1 MCGDIRQNFL
11 YKSLLSGKAAMT
23 KSSPF
28 TSDRTYNLGATPF
41 LEIDSVTKSYPKPDG
56 QQFVVLDNVNLTIG
70 EDEYISVIG
79 HSGCGKSTLLKIV
92 AGLEKAT
99 SGSVRLDGKE
109 IRKPGAERM
118 MVFQHYS
125 LLPWLTVKENI
136 RLAVDE
142 VLKDASKA
150 EKISIVNEHL
160 AMVNLNAAADKYPDE
175 ISGGMKQRVGIARA
189 LAIRPKMLLMD
200 EPFGALDALTRG
212 KLQRQV
218 LDIWENHRQAV
229 MMVTHDV
236 DEAIYMSDRIV
247 LMTNGPSAKIG
258 EILEVPFP
266 HPRDRSAMRNSKEY
280 FELRNHALNFLD
292 KYFTQDE

>member
-1 MCGDIRQNFL
+1 MIKPTANFAQH
-11 YKSLLSGKAAMT
+11 SQGTGLLDGNGFLVIENLVKA
-23 KSSPF
+23 
-28 TSDRTYNLGATPF
+28 
-41 LEIDSVTKSYPKPDG
+41 YPKADG
-56 QQFVVLDNVNLTIG
+56 GEAVILNGIDLTIG
-70 EDEYISVIG
+70 ENEYISVIG

-99 SGSVRLDGKE
+99 SGSVWLEGHE

-125 LLPWLTVKENI
+125 LLPWLTVRGNI

-142 VLKDASKA
+142 VL
-150 EKISIVNEHL
+150 EKVPAHEKRNIVNEHL
-160 AMVNLNAAADKYPDE
+160 AMVNLTEAADKYPDE
-175 ISGGMKQRVGIARA
+175 LSGGMKQRVGIARA

-229 MMVTHDV
+229 MMITHDV
-236 DEAIYMSDRIV
+236 DEALYMSDRIV
-247 LMTNGPSAKIG
+247 LMTNGPAATIG
-258 EILEVPFP
+258 EIIDVPFP
-266 HPRDRSAMRNSKEY
+266 HPRDRQSMRTSADY
-280 FELRNHALNFLD
+280 IELRNYALDFLD
-292 KYFTQDE
+292 RNFSQTDPA

>member
-1 MCGDIRQNFL
+1 MSQ
-11 YKSLLSGKAAMT
+11 LSSMT
-23 KSSPF
+23 N
-28 TSDRTYNLGATPF
+28 SDRSSFDTGEFLVVENL
-41 LEIDSVTKSYPKPDG
+41 IKSYSTPDG
-56 QQFVVLDNVNLTIG
+56 KETIVLNGIDLTIK
-70 EDEYISVIG
+70 ENEFISVIG

-99 SGSVRLDGKE
+99 SGLVTLEGKA

-125 LLPWLTVKENI
+125 LLPWLTVRENI

-142 VLKDASKA
+142 VLKDATRP
-150 EKISIVNEHL
+150 EKISIVNEHI

-189 LAIRPKMLLMD
+189 LATRPKMLLMD

-218 LDIWENHRQAV
+218 LDIWENQRQAV
-229 MMVTHDV
+229 MMITHDV

-247 LMTNGPSAKIG
+247 LMTNGPEATIG
-258 EILEVPFP
+258 EILDVPFD
-266 HPRDRSAMRNSKEY
+266 HPRDRASMRNTKQY
-280 FELRNHALNFLD
+280 YDLRNHALNFLD
-292 KYFTQDE
+292 RYFTQDE

>member
-1 MCGDIRQNFL
+1 ME
-11 YKSLLSGKAAMT
+11 YTSLPINTQTEVLPRPG
-23 KSSPF
+23 
-28 TSDRTYNLGATPF
+28 F
-41 LEIDSVTKSYPKPDG
+41 LEIENLVKSYPTPDKDN
-56 QQFVVLDNVNLTIG
+56 FVVLDGVNLTIG

-109 IRKPGAERM
+109 IRQPGAERM
-118 MVFQHYS
+118 MVFQNYS
-125 LLPWLTVKENI
+125 LLPWLTVRENI

-142 VLKDASKA
+142 VLKNANKS
-150 EKISIVNEHL
+150 EKISIVNQHL
-160 AMVNLNAAADKYPDE
+160 AMVNLTAAADKYPDE

-200 EPFGALDALTRG
+200 EPFGALHALTRG
-212 KLQRQV
+212 KLEQQV
-218 LDIWENHRQAV
+218 LDIWENNRQAV
-229 MMVTHDV
+229 MMITHDV

-247 LMTNGPSAKIG
+247 LMTNGPSASIG
-258 EILEVPFP
+258 EILEVPFE
-266 HPRDRSAMRNSKEY
+266 HPRVSEAPLKEARAAMRNSKEY

-292 KYFTQDE
+292 RYFTQDE

>member
-1 MCGDIRQNFL
+1 MEYI
-11 YKSLLSGKAAMT
+11 T
-23 KSSPF
+23 SSQHNITETLP
-28 TSDRTYNLGATPF
+28 RNGF
-41 LEIDSVTKSYPKPDG
+41 LEIENLVKSYPTQDKG
-56 QQFVVLDNVNLTIG
+56 KFTVLDHVNLTIN

-79 HSGCGKSTLLKIV
+79 HSGCGKSTLLKII
-92 AGLEKAT
+92 GGFEKAT

-109 IRKPGAERM
+109 IRKPGADRM
-118 MVFQHYS
+118 MVFQNYS
-125 LLPWLTVKENI
+125 LLPWLTVRENI

-142 VLKDASKA
+142 VLKNANRA

-160 AMVNLNAAADKYPDE
+160 AMVNLTPAADKYPDE

-218 LDIWENHRQAV
+218 LDIWEHHRQAV
-229 MMVTHDV
+229 MMITHDV
-236 DEAIYMSDRIV
+236 DEAIYMSDRII

-258 EILEVPFP
+258 EILKVPFE
-266 HPRDRSAMRNSKEY
+266 HPRDRIAMRNSTEY

-292 KYFTQDE
+292 QNFTPE

>member
-1 MCGDIRQNFL
+1 MIRSTSFPTN
-11 YKSLLSGKAAMT
+11 ADER
-23 KSSPF
+23 SSYQP
-28 TSDRTYNLGATPF
+28 GF
-41 LEIDSVTKSYPKPDG
+41 LEIENLVKSYPSPNG
-56 QQFVVLDNVNLTIG
+56 EFVVLNGVNLTVG
-70 EDEYISVIG
+70 EDEFIAVIG

-99 SGSVRLDGKE
+99 SGMVTLQGKE
-109 IRKPGAERM
+109 IRKPGSDRM
-118 MVFQHYS
+118 MIFQHYG
-125 LLPWLTVKENI
+125 LLPWLTVRENI

-142 VLKDASKA
+142 VLKNASRA

-200 EPFGALDALTRG
+200 EPFGALDALTKS
-212 KLQRQV
+212 KLQKQV
-218 LDIWENHRQAV
+218 LDIWESHKQAV
-229 MMVTHDV
+229 MMITHDV

-247 LMTNGPSAKIG
+247 LMTNGPAATIG

-266 HPRDRSAMRNSKEY
+266 HPRNRQELRETKEY

-292 KYFTQDE
+292 RYFTQDE

>member
-1 MCGDIRQNFL
+1 MKQFPSTTDRND
-11 YKSLLSGKAAMT
+11 
-23 KSSPF
+23 SP
-28 TSDRTYNLGATPF
+28 ATRRVF
-41 LEIDSVTKSYPKPDG
+41 LEVNNIVKSYPTPDG
-56 QQFVVLDNVNLTIG
+56 DRLVILDGINLTIY
-70 EDEYISVIG
+70 ENEYISLIG

-92 AGLEKAT
+92 GGLEKPT
-99 SGSVRLDGKE
+99 SGMVQLEGKE
-109 IRKPGAERM
+109 IRKPGADRM

-125 LLPWLTVKENI
+125 LLPWLTVQENV

-142 VLKDASKA
+142 VLKKASPI
-150 EKISIVNEHL
+150 EKKQIVSEHL
-160 AMVNLNAAADKYPDE
+160 AMVNLTQAANKYPDE

-218 LDIWENHRQAV
+218 LDIWENNPQAV

-236 DEAIYMSDRIV
+236 DEALYMSDRIV
-247 LMTNGPSAKIG
+247 MMTNGPNAKIG

-266 HPRDRSAMRNSKEY
+266 HPRDRQALRESREY

-292 KYFTQDE
+292 QHFTQDE

>member
-1 MCGDIRQNFL
+1 
-11 YKSLLSGKAAMT
+11 MT
-23 KSSPF
+23 KC
-28 TSDRTYNLGATPF
+28 TSFAMDDRHKLNNSAF
-41 LEIDSVTKSYPKPDG
+41 LEIENLVKSYPKNDG
-56 QQFVVLDNVNLTIG
+56 GEFVVLDNVNLTVG

-125 LLPWLTVKENI
+125 LLPWLTVRENI

-142 VLKDASKA
+142 VLKDATRA

-160 AMVNLNAAADKYPDE
+160 AMVNLTAAADKYPDE

-200 EPFGALDALTRG
+200 EPFGALDVLTRG

-229 MMVTHDV
+229 MMITHDV

-247 LMTNGPSAKIG
+247 LMTNGPAAKIG
-258 EILEVPFP
+258 EILEVPFS
-266 HPRDRSAMRNSKEY
+266 HPRDRSEMRNSKQY
-280 FELRNHALNFLD
+280 YDLRNYALNFLEQN
-292 KYFTQDE
+292 FTTDD

>member
-1 MCGDIRQNFL
+1 
-11 YKSLLSGKAAMT
+11 MT
-23 KSSPF
+23 HS
-28 TSDRTYNLGATPF
+28 TSYPTEPNIMGSYRKGF
-41 LEIDSVTKSYPKPDG
+41 LEIENIVKSYPSADG
-56 QQFVVLDNVNLTIG
+56 SEFVVLDGVNLSIK
-70 EDEYISVIG
+70 EDEFICVIG

-92 AGLEKAT
+92 AGLEQQT

-118 MVFQHYS
+118 MVFQQYS

-142 VLKDASKA
+142 VLKNATRA

-160 AMVNLNAAADKYPDE
+160 AMVNLTAAADKYPDE

-218 LDIWENHRQAV
+218 LEIWENHKQAV
-229 MMVTHDV
+229 MMITHDV
-236 DEAIYMSDRIV
+236 DEALYMSDRIV
-247 LMTNGPSAKIG
+247 LMTNGPHAKIG

-266 HPRDRSAMRNSKEY
+266 HPRDRQELRNSREY

-292 KYFTQDE
+292 RYFSHDE

>member
-1 MCGDIRQNFL
+1 MSELTDSSTLNQDTP
-11 YKSLLSGKAAMT
+11 MT
-23 KSSPF
+23 QLK
-28 TSDRTYNLGATPF
+28 F
-41 LEIDSVTKSYPKPDG
+41 LEIENLVKSYPIADG
-56 QQFVVLDNVNLTIG
+56 DRFVVLDGINLSL
-70 EDEYISVIG
+70 EADEYISIIG

-99 SGSVRLDGKE
+99 SGSVTLEGKE

-125 LLPWLTVKENI
+125 LLPWLTVEENI

-142 VLKDASKA
+142 VYKKASNRGK
-150 EKISIVNEHL
+150 KQIVTEHL
-160 AMVNLNAAADKYPDE
+160 AMVNLTAAAHKYPDE

-200 EPFGALDALTRG
+200 EPFGALDALTRR

-218 LDIWENHRQAV
+218 LDICEQYKLAV
-229 MMVTHDV
+229 MMITHDV
-236 DEAIYMSDRIV
+236 DEAILMSDRIV
-247 LMTNGPSAKIG
+247 LMSNGPNAKIG

-266 HPRDRSAMRNSKEY
+266 HPRNPHELRESQEY
-280 FELRNHALNFLD
+280 YELRNHSLDFLD
-292 KYFTQDE
+292 RYFTQDE

>member
-1 MCGDIRQNFL
+1 MQ
-11 YKSLLSGKAAMT
+11 Y
-23 KSSPF
+23 
-28 TSDRTYNLGATPF
+28 TSYSNESYQEVKPQHGF
-41 LEIDSVTKSYPKPDG
+41 LEIENLVKSYPRPDKEDA
-56 QQFVVLDNVNLTIG
+56 VVLDGVNLTIG

-79 HSGCGKSTLLKIV
+79 HSGCGKSTLLKII
-92 AGLEKAT
+92 GGFQKAT

-109 IRKPGAERM
+109 IRKPGADRM
-118 MVFQHYS
+118 MVFQNYS
-125 LLPWLTVKENI
+125 LLPWLTVRENI

-142 VLKDASKA
+142 VIKNANRA
-150 EKISIVNEHL
+150 ERISIVNEHL
-160 AMVNLNAAADKYPDE
+160 AMVNLMAAADKYPDE

-229 MMVTHDV
+229 MMITHDV

-247 LMTNGPSAKIG
+247 LMTNGPCANIG
-258 EILEVPFP
+258 EILKVPFKR
-266 HPRDRSAMRNSKEY
+266 PRDRSAIRNSKEY
-280 FELRNHALNFLD
+280 FELRNQALNFLD
-292 KYFTQDE
+292 RYFTSEE